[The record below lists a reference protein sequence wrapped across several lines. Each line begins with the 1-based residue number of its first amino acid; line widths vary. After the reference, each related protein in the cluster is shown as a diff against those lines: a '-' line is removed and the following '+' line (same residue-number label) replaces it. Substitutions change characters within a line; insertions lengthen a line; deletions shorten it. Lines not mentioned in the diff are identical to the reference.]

1 MVGQSDQDVFK
12 LPGVEIARL
21 IKSRKVSAVEVLEAT
36 FLRIDAVDKQCNAF
50 VNLDMSGARAQA
62 NLADQMVADNPAD
75 TLPELHGVPFT
86 VKDLVNTAGLRSTY
100 GCRAFED
107 YIPDTDAVGVARMRQ
122 AGAILVGKTTTPE
135 FAMRVTTD
143 SLLCGITRNPWDTS
157 LTPGGSS
164 GGAGVAVATGMG
176 ALAVSTD
183 GGGSARIPAAVCGI
197 LGFKPT
203 LGAIP
208 HETWPFH
215 FGNNSTISINTRTVP
230 DLAAMFNAMSGS
242 HSSDPWS
249 RRQRSRVEITPD
261 PGLALKGKKIL
272 MIPAMCGNFTD
283 QEMLE
288 PVEKLLALLASSGL
302 EIEVDSTEGIAFDFG
317 IFTDMLTSNLAA
329 RFRLMTKEEQALL
342 DPGLHLLLEGT
353 EYQCDGV
360 QLQQGAIHRSQ
371 LYDRVETIF
380 SQYDFIVSPAVTAR
394 PPPAEAVGAQRIII
408 DGDKLPL
415 SRWWMHLALANM
427 TGHPAISI
435 PCGFIDN
442 SLPAGLNVMARW
454 DSEQE
459 LLDLAGL
466 VAMLKPWADKWP
478 NL

>member
-1 MVGQSDQDVFK
+1 MVGQSDQDIFR
-12 LPGVEIARL
+12 LSGVEIARL
-21 IKSRKVSAVEVLEAT
+21 IKSRKVSAVEVLAAT
-36 FLRIDAVDKQCNAF
+36 FSRIDAVNKHCNAF
-50 VNLDMSGARAQA
+50 VNLDTSGARAQA
-62 NLADQMVADNPAD
+62 ILADQIVADNAAD

-107 YIPDTDAVGVARMRQ
+107 HIPHTDAIGVARMRQ

-135 FAMRVTTD
+135 FAMKITTD
-143 SLLCGITRNPWDTS
+143 SLLCGITRNPWDTR

-197 LGFKPT
+197 LGLKPT

-230 DLAAMFNAMSGS
+230 DLTAMFNAMAGS

-249 RRQRSRVEITPD
+249 RRQRRRVEVTPD
-261 PGLALKGKKIL
+261 PALALKGKKML
-272 MIPAMCGNFTD
+272 MIPAMCGNFAD

-288 PVEKLLALLASSGL
+288 PVEELLAQLASSGL

-317 IFTDMLTSNLAA
+317 IFTELLTSNLAA

-342 DPGLHLLLEGT
+342 DPGLHPLLESTG
-353 EYQCDGV
+353 YKSDGV
-360 QLQQGAIHRSQ
+360 QLQQGAIHRSE
-371 LYDRVETIF
+371 LYDRVEAIF
-380 SQYDFIVSPAVTAR
+380 GQYDFIASPAVTAR
-394 PPPAEAVGAQRIII
+394 PPPAEVVGAQPIII
-408 DGDKLPL
+408 DGNKVSM
-415 SRWWMHLALANM
+415 SRWWMHLAVANM

-435 PCGFIDN
+435 PSGFVDN

-459 LLDLAGL
+459 LLNLAGL